1 MTVDVGNTEKAT
13 ELADRLGFKDS
24 EEFVETAVETFL
36 ASRPDLRKEL
46 AAALY
51 EEDEISL
58 GRAVEISGIGRSEF
72 KEFLKE
78 KGIERKSGSINES
91 VQNAKHYLE

>member
-1 MTVDVGNTEKAT
+1 MTVDVGDTERAT

-51 EEDEISL
+51 EENEVSL
-58 GRAVEISGIGRSEF
+58 GRAVEISGLGRSEF
-72 KEFLKE
+72 KEFLE
-78 KGIERKSGSINES
+78 DKGIERKSGSVNES
-91 VQNAKHYLE
+91 VQDAEEYLG